1 MCVGSR
7 VNSQH
12 WFERDSI
19 CAGFSNVRVSEVF
32 SIPFSRSLKW
42 QAFSSVTDRCL
53 ITGNK
58 WLFMLASR
66 WAEWFSDH
74 VLLLLCQFS
83 ATYLKVFWVRMGL
96 FQRRLLWRVDM
107 PLSEIKE
114 RPDTSV

>member
-74 VLLLLCQFS
+74 ILLLLCQFS

-107 PLSEIKE
+107 PL
-114 RPDTSV
+114 